1 MADYPNS
8 GALFRNDDK
17 KTENHPDFGGSLD
30 AVTCPHCHQ
39 ESDYWLSGWIKTA
52 KSTGRRFFSLSVKP
66 KEQAQPKQSKP
77 AAPPPVPADDF
88 DDDLPF

>member
-17 KTENHPDFGGSLD
+17 KTVVHPDFGGSLD
-30 AVTCPHCHQ
+30 AVTCPHCSQ

-52 KSTGRRFFSLSVKP
+52 KQTGRRFFSLSVKP
-66 KEQAQPKQSKP
+66 KEQAQAQPQQE
-77 AAPPPVPADDF
+77 AAPVGPEF
-88 DDDLPF
+88 DDQIPFS